1 MILGFTGSRHEPT
14 DEQKRFIRRHIWD
27 VTRRRATPRLLRG

>member
-27 VTRRRATPRLLRG
+27 ADGERPGEWCK